1 MATAMGPFAPYSS
14 ADPEHTPL
22 VKSVSR
28 LYTLERE
35 PKGGAYA
42 LSGRFTEYMSKERI
56 NYGSFEPFGARKG
69 FFVF

>member
-1 MATAMGPFAPYSS
+1 MATAMAPFAPYSP

-42 LSGRFTEYMSKERI
+42 PQRAF
-56 NYGSFEPFGARKG
+56 YGIYVEGADQLWQ
-69 FFVF
+69 F